1 MPVQRWPHSLL
12 RFLTPS
18 LFHFFTLD
26 QPFTVAHDSVWY
38 FVSVSNAKTLAP
50 GQVEPAQPGSKRF
63 TVWHAGTALL
73 LALGYSGYYF
83 CRSDLSVVL
92 PDLIHDMAR
101 HGMSP
106 NAAEIRL
113 GFIASVGTIA
123 YAFGKFFSGAI
134 ADTGGGRRSFLG
146 GMAGSILFTI
156 VFAMSG
162 GFPLFTMAWI
172 GNRLFQSQG
181 WAALVRVSSRWFSY
195 STYGSVMAV
204 VSLSFLFGDAGC
216 RWMMSELMA
225 HGVGWRGVFFF
236 ASGALAVLMVMCMLL
251 LRESPEE
258 RGLPKPEVNPRNVY
272 ADEGASADS
281 ERVNIG
287 AILRPLLTNFAFWM
301 VCVLAFGATLLRETF
316 NLWMPTYFVQFA
328 GFSPSVAASR
338 SALFP
343 LCGGISVLLGGF
355 LSDKLGPNGR
365 NILVVAGMSACTVCL
380 VLMGRIPSPAGLWAP
395 SILVGLVGFTLL
407 GPYSYLAGAMSLD
420 FGGEKGS
427 ATAAG
432 IIDGFGY
439 MAGWLSGDTIARI
452 AVAFGWRTAFMS
464 LAVVALLTALVA
476 VVLTAHQR
484 RVPVAV
490 TRTS

>member
-1 MPVQRWPHSLL
+1 MSSTNSLA
-12 RFLTPS
+12 T
-18 LFHFFTLD
+18 
-26 QPFTVAHDSVWY
+26 
-38 FVSVSNAKTLAP
+38 
-50 GQVEPAQPGSKRF
+50 GQIEPAQPGSTRRF
-63 TVWHAGTALL
+63 TAWHAGTALL

-101 HGMSP
+101 HGMTP

-156 VFAMSG
+156 LFAMSG
-162 GFPLFTMAWI
+162 SFPLFTMAWI

-225 HGVGWRGVFFF
+225 RGVGWRGVFFF
-236 ASGALAVLMVMCMLL
+236 ASGALAVLMVICMLL

-272 ADEGASADS
+272 ADKATTGDD
-281 ERVNIG
+281 ERVNIR
-287 AILRPLLTNFAFWM
+287 AILKPLLTSFPFWM
-301 VCVLAFGATLLRETF
+301 VCVLAFGTTMLRETF
-316 NLWMPTYFVQFA
+316 NLWTPTYFVQFA
-328 GFSPSVAASR
+328 GLPASVAASR

-380 VLMGRIPSPAGLWAP
+380 VLMGRIPSGAGQLAP

-420 FGGEKGS
+420 FGGQKGS

-452 AVAFGWRTAFMS
+452 AVAWGWRSAFLS
-464 LAVVALLTALVA
+464 LAVVSLLTALVA
-476 VVLTAHQR
+476 LVLTGHQR
-484 RVPVAV
+484 RVVSV
-490 TRTS
+490 R